1 MAGSLRT
8 SCHFVMR
15 LTFTVKNFIII
26 KYRGL
31 LQPKSRHIKFI
42 QRESQKNL

>member
-1 MAGSLRT
+1 MAGSFRT
-8 SCHFVMR
+8 SCHFAMR